1 LTDRRS
7 GETFRGVKDQH
18 SAIITRRPLV
28 AGGAMPAKFVF
39 EIPAARINL
48 GIGHRGP
55 CSATAKPETKSCA
68 ESDRSIQKQPRGP
81 KWLAL
86 LTVVIA
92 IVTLGAAAQAQQ
104 PAKIPRIGYIS
115 GAGDASNQGPYVE
128 ALRQGLRDL
137 GYIENK
143 NFVIEFRGAEGKTD
157 RYPTLVNQLVQLK
170 VDVLV
175 VTTFPSALIA
185 KEATKTI
192 PIVMVSNR
200 DPVATGIVESL
211 ARPGANITGL
221 ATLSQDLSGKRLE
234 LLTEVIPR
242 LIRVGIIRD
251 PTSPATAIVF
261 KEYEMAARAL
271 KLQIQSMEV
280 QRENLD
286 LESTFQSALKNRP
299 SAIITIT
306 TSLLFRH
313 QKQITELAI
322 KHRLPS
328 LFEGRTWVES
338 GGLMSYSTD
347 DLAVYRR
354 AATYVDKILKGAKP
368 ADLPIEQPTK
378 FEFVI
383 NLRTAKQIALT
394 IPQTVLV
401 KADRVIR

>member
-1 LTDRRS
+1 MSHEATGNSKR
-7 GETFRGVKDQH
+7 VKVFG
-18 SAIITRRPLV
+18 SALCTMLF
-28 AGGAMPAKFVF
+28 ALCF
-39 EIPAARINL
+39 
-48 GIGHRGP
+48 
-55 CSATAKPETKSCA
+55 SAP
-68 ESDRSIQKQPRGP
+68 
-81 KWLAL
+81 
-86 LTVVIA
+86 
-92 IVTLGAAAQAQQ
+92 AQQ
-104 PAKIPRIGYIS
+104 TGKIPRIGYIS
-115 GAGDASNQGPYVE
+115 GTGDAVNQGPYVD

-157 RYPTLVNQLVQLK
+157 RYPTLVSELVQLK

-175 VTTFPSALIA
+175 VPTLPSALIA

-192 PIVMVSNR
+192 PVVMVSNR

-242 LIRVGIIRD
+242 LTRVGIIRD
-251 PTSPATAIVF
+251 PTSRATAIVF

-286 LESTFQSALKNRP
+286 LESAFQSALKGR
-299 SAIITIT
+299 ARAVITIT

-322 KHRLPS
+322 KNRLPS

-354 AATYVDKILKGAKP
+354 AATYVDKILKGTKP

-378 FEFVI
+378 FELVI
-383 NLRTAKQIALT
+383 NLKTARALGVA
-394 IPQTVLV
+394 IPQTLLLR
-401 KADRVIR
+401 ADEVIQ